1 MKYSSYFN
9 SPIQETSTR
18 RVRVHIKMISLVS
31 LLFPI
36 LGCFWT
42 CIDESGGLG
51 EGAWG
56 GGAIEK
62 NLSESEVG
70 SKQV

>member
-18 RVRVHIKMISLVS
+18 RIFAHNKLISLVS

-42 CIDESGGLG
+42 CIDESGGSG
-51 EGAWG
+51 ERG
-56 GGAIEK
+56 GGGGVGIEK
-62 NLSESEVG
+62 NLGESEVG
-70 SKQV
+70 SK